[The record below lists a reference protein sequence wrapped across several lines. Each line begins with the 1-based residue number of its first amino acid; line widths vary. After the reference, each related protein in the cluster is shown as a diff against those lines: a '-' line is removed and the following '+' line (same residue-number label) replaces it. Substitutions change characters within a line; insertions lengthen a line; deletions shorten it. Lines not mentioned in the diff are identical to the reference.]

1 MPNYMSAN
9 WDPVANAVKTF
20 GNNYANVALKKLELD
35 RKLGKDIY
43 DAAKTEATKNYYIA
57 RTEDQKLKTENI
69 RRLTE
74 LFKPEVF
81 TPLQQS
87 TIATGV
93 MAGDKSM
100 NSMLRG
106 ADVALQSAMKKEQY
120 DNGDTA
126 TKLSVALDKA
136 VMPYQLDS
144 DTGGVLNKMTGTVTL
159 PEILKGVVEGKRT
172 QGEKGVIDP
181 GDVAQAFQYYVD
193 EIDQYQNPVKRLR
206 RDLNTEKAF
215 YDWCTST
222 GRKPTRSALFEYIAT
237 FGNGS
242 DKGPVVPAEEKKVGE
257 KKESGGAFDWLLK
270 LFTPS
275 AGGTVTPTVQGAN
288 PAPALP
294 DPVVGRTLPKFAN
307 YEDAL
312 SALEKGLITQEEF
325 RQIAQSFGGK

>member
-9 WDPVANAVKTF
+9 WDPVANAIKSF
-20 GNNYANVALKKLELD
+20 GNNYANTALKKLELD
-35 RKLGKDIY
+35 RQLGKDIY
-43 DAAKTEATKNYYIA
+43 DAARSEAARNYDIA
-57 RTEDQKLKTENI
+57 RTEDQKQRTDNI

-74 LFKPEVF
+74 LFNPEVF
-81 TPLQQS
+81 TPLQRS
-87 TIATGV
+87 SIGAGV
-93 MAGDKSM
+93 MVGDQSL
-100 NSMLRG
+100 NSILRG
-106 ADVALQSAMKKEQY
+106 ADVALQSGMKKEQY
-120 DNGDTA
+120 DNGDA
-126 TKLSVALDKA
+126 VTKLSVALDKP

-144 DTGGVLNKMTGTVTL
+144 ETGGVLNKITGTVTL
-159 PEILKGVVEGKRT
+159 PEILKGVIEGKRT
-172 QGEKGVIDP
+172 HGEKGVIDP
-181 GDVAQAFQYYVD
+181 GDVAQAFQYFVD
-193 EIDQYQNPVKRLR
+193 GLDQLNNPVKRLQ

-215 YDWCTST
+215 YDWCAST
-222 GRKPTRSALFEYIAT
+222 GRKPTRSAMYEYIAL

-242 DKGPVVPAEEKKVGE
+242 EKGTVVPAEEKSDGE
-257 KKESGGAFDWLLK
+257 KKDGGAFDWLLK

-288 PAPALP
+288 PAPDLP